1 MKKKA
6 IGVLLFVFLY
16 GSLPAALFA
25 LTETVPAPVAAP
37 ELVAVPEPVPVV
49 VAGTI
54 QKVRTYD
61 HNHYEL
67 KIKTEAGIEKY
78 LISRATQIHQSIT
91 AEKLEVG
98 HRILLTGEWAQKK
111 IQGLAQPGDPDGP
124 RANVPGSMANMLEQE
139 PQVPGQEK
147 DPQAPKLPEEVQK
160 AKEDVEQRDPPNQ
173 PTPEELAK
181 MKQEQGQ
188 PPAGGPPPGGG
199 GGEQKKKEE
208 PQEAVIPKEMSYPV
222 PAPDVLFAATAEDL
236 ENDVVTDT
244 IVKKETT
251 ANGVAIQL
259 AQIGENLTV
268 PSAQPMM
275 RIIQMEDVREG
286 MQVQIEETGE
296 NNFIRKLMI
305 SAG

>member
-1 MKKKA
+1 MKQKT
-6 IGVLLFVFLY
+6 IGVLFFVFLY
-16 GSLPAALFA
+16 GSLPSALSA

-37 ELVAVPEPVPVV
+37 EPAAVPEPVPVV
-49 VAGTI
+49 AGTI
-54 QKVRTYD
+54 QKIRTYD

-67 KIKTEAGIEKY
+67 KIQTAAGIEKY
-78 LISRATQIHQSIT
+78 LISRATQIHQLIT

-111 IQGLAQPGDPDGP
+111 SQALAQPADPNGP
-124 RANVPGSMANMLEQE
+124 RANVPGSMANMLGQE
-139 PQVPGQEK
+139 PQVPGQGQ
-147 DPQAPKLPEEVQK
+147 DPQAPELPEEVQK

-181 MKQEQGQ
+181 MKQEQGA
-188 PPAGGPPPGGG
+188 PPAGGPPPG

-222 PAPDVLFAATAEDL
+222 PSPDVLFAATAEDL
-236 ENDVVTDT
+236 EDDIVMDT
-244 IVKKETT
+244 VVKKE
-251 ANGVAIQL
+251 ASGKGVAIQL

-268 PSAQPMM
+268 PSEQPMI
-275 RIIQMEDVREG
+275 RIIQMEDVQEG

-296 NNFIRKLMI
+296 NNFVKKLTI
-305 SAG
+305 SAGA